1 MAQELS
7 KRANWSERAL
17 EKYLRAEVR
26 KLGGECLK
34 YSNMLANGY
43 PDRLC
48 LFPGGRSI
56 WVELKSTGKRPTQLQ
71 VHRLHQLREMG
82 HWAVWADTREKIDKL
97 LEPFR

>member
-1 MAQELS
+1 M
-7 KRANWSERAL
+7 
-17 EKYLRAEVR
+17 
-26 KLGGECLK
+26 GGECLK

-48 LFPGGRSI
+48 LFSGGRSI